1 MADSSTKSARG
12 SNFTGAEL
20 NQLCASWMHVSQ
32 DPILGSA
39 QKQGALW
46 DRTAK
51 HCNEQRPKDREQRN
65 VRSLETKWSDL
76 KRDVARF
83 SGCFSAVV
91 DAHHSGDNEED
102 TQRRAKELYV
112 TKDPKSKEFMYIN
125 QWSLLK
131 DCPRFSM
138 TMDDFKQKAAQKK
151 ARKQKGKGRF
161 STGEKETDGTDAE
174 GVIDNFVDQG
184 GSDEGR
190 RSSFPLNEEIH
201 TESLHYGEQ
210 RPIGNK
216 VAKKHRADE
225 SANKI
230 MAQAQRD
237 MAIVSAKRLRLAK
250 SQDRN
255 NLFTIRVA
263 DLDDDCQEYFRK
275 SRAKELRIAML
286 KLQREEEE
294 EERALRRSVSRT
306 PLPVPTMVPNSTGNA
321 AEDMS
326 SSVPPDVPD
335 QTESL
340 NFESSFHAPL
350 EFLAQDPHLL

>member
-1 MADSSTKSARG
+1 
-12 SNFTGAEL
+12 
-20 NQLCASWMHVSQ
+20 
-32 DPILGSA
+32 
-39 QKQGALW
+39 
-46 DRTAK
+46 
-51 HCNEQRPKDREQRN
+51 
-65 VRSLETKWSDL
+65 
-76 KRDVARF
+76 
-83 SGCFSAVV
+83 
-91 DAHHSGDNEED
+91 
-102 TQRRAKELYV
+102 
-112 TKDPKSKEFMYIN
+112 
-125 QWSLLK
+125 
-131 DCPRFSM
+131 
-138 TMDDFKQKAAQKK
+138 MDDFKQKAAQKK

-161 STGEKETDGTDAE
+161 STGEKETDGADAE
-174 GVIDNFVDQG
+174 GVIDNSVDQG

-190 RSSFPLNEEIH
+190 RSNFPLNEEID

-237 MAIVSAKRLRLAK
+237 MAI
-250 SQDRN
+250 
-255 NLFTIRVA
+255 
-263 DLDDDCQEYFRK
+263 EYFRK

-306 PLPVPTMVPNSTGNA
+306 PLLVPTMVPNLTGSA
-321 AEDMS
+321 TEDMS

-350 EFLAQDPHLL
+350 EFSAQDPHLL